1 MHQPARYGGRVPIGR
16 GAPEF
21 GWRRQHRV
29 CQVKESGW
37 DRERRPDLS
46 LLLSIIPAAFPT
58 TGPRITCPTATGQWW
73 PSRKKWPEAW
83 CGGNNRG
90 RTMAVTGRFALCPSR
105 PRSNRSMFLTVR
117 PPNDNGS
124 STIITKTRP
133 VSFVPP
139 SPECWPS
146 FSLITENASSAT
158 STISSP
164 TPYSP
169 NCPTRKRKKKKKIF
183 NSILCKYISRV
194 FFLFTMNTLSPCC
207 SHKKTNRN
215 TTYNKITKNNK
226 QYRDKSGM
234 FPMDHSSLRE
244 HRRRTSRGTKVPRV
258 DCTSFRS

>member
-169 NCPTRKRKKKKKIF
+169 NCPTRKRKKKDF
-183 NSILCKYISRV
+183 QFHLV
-194 FFLFTMNTLSPCC
+194 
-207 SHKKTNRN
+207 
-215 TTYNKITKNNK
+215 
-226 QYRDKSGM
+226 
-234 FPMDHSSLRE
+234 
-244 HRRRTSRGTKVPRV
+244 
-258 DCTSFRS
+258 

>member
-1 MHQPARYGGRVPIGR
+1 
-16 GAPEF
+16 
-21 GWRRQHRV
+21 
-29 CQVKESGW
+29 
-37 DRERRPDLS
+37 
-46 LLLSIIPAAFPT
+46 
-58 TGPRITCPTATGQWW
+58 
-73 PSRKKWPEAW
+73 
-83 CGGNNRG
+83 
-90 RTMAVTGRFALCPSR
+90 MAVTGRFALCPSR

-169 NCPTRKRKKKKKIF
+169 NCPTRKRKKKKIF
-183 NSILCKYISRV
+183 NSILCKYILRV
-194 FFLFTMNTLSPCC
+194 FFPFHNEYFVTLLFPQ
-207 SHKKTNRN
+207 KKTETRH
-215 TTYNKITKNNK
+215 TTITKNNK